1 MDIKIFYL
9 NTPMAQREFMLL
21 QLKLIP
27 DEIIAQYNLREKADD
42 NGWVYFCIELGM
54 YGLPQAGLVAN
65 KLLAITVNT
74 PWVSRDMLGDQ
85 SPSALW

>member
-1 MDIKIFYL
+1 MDIKFFYL
-9 NTPMAQREFMLL
+9 NTPMARPEFMLL

-42 NGWVYFCIELGM
+42 KGWVYVCIELGM
-54 YGLPQAGLVAN
+54 YGLPQAGLLAN

-74 PWVSRDMLGDQ
+74 PRVSGDMLGNQ
-85 SPSALW
+85 SPSA